1 MKLFQRL
8 LVASTAMGLI
18 APLAAQASDTANLDK
33 MNNYSEVQ
41 RFDSKT
47 FTNEVSDDL
56 AVLKDI
62 LVRLS
67 DKGVNVSD
75 SLAILKERLG
85 EPETKLNEFEAGGFS
100 DTTTMDGKAIF
111 TLGSVQYDDDSGNS
125 EAVQSYYS
133 YTMNLNSS
141 FTGDDNLYVRI
152 KSGNGDDWQTSKTY
166 GTYLSSGKANDDV
179 LKIDK
184 IWYQFP
190 VGENN
195 TFWVGPKI
203 ENYYMHGT
211 SPSIYKPVT
220 KQFTLGGNGN
230 AYGAST
236 DTGFGWA
243 YNADNGFAISSN
255 IGTKSHS
262 TKKVYDTVEIDG
274 EEVQLSSYSYDNTG
288 LLTDESKT
296 SWATQ
301 IGYTQPRYSVSA
313 IVNVK
318 SNGWSD
324 SYYKAGDINGD
335 ADSAD
340 EYTAIGL
347 RGWWRPES
355 TGTATPS
362 ISVGYDTTDYDS
374 STADAWFVGLNWQDI
389 FSADDRIGAAF
400 GQPTSNEDSDVTPF
414 AYELYYAFK
423 PNDSITV
430 TPTIFGGTDRN
441 GVSGGD
447 VFGTVLETTFKF

>member
-1 MKLFQRL
+1 M
-8 LVASTAMGLI
+8 LVAGASLSLL
-18 APLAAQASDTANLDK
+18 APVASQASDVVNIEE
-33 MNNYSEVQ
+33 MNSYARSQ
-41 RFDSKT
+41 SKSSRIDSKT
-47 FTNEVSDDL
+47 FINEVSEDIANLKGRVDGL
-56 AVLKDI
+56 EAQQNVL
-62 LVRLS
+62 
-67 DKGVNVSD
+67 
-75 SLAILKERLG
+75 
-85 EPETKLNEFEAGGFS
+85 EAGGFS

-111 TLGSVQYDDDSGNS
+111 TIGTVEYDDDSGNS
-125 EAVQSYYS
+125 EAVQAYYS

-152 KSGNGDDWQTSKTY
+152 KSGNGGDFTTSKDY
-166 GTYLSSGKANDDV
+166 GTYLSSAKGNSDV

-190 VGENN
+190 LGESN

-243 YNADNGFAISSN
+243 YKADNGFALSSN
-255 IGTKSHS
+255 IGTKS
-262 TKKVYDTVEIDG
+262 TTTNGI
-274 EEVQLSSYSYDNTG
+274 TG

-313 IVNVK
+313 IANVK
-318 SNGWSD
+318 SNGWGD

-335 ADSAD
+335 AEDGD

-347 RGWWRPES
+347 RGWWRPD
-355 TGTATPS
+355 TAGTATPS

-389 FSADDRIGAAF
+389 FNADDKIGAAF

-430 TPTIFGGTDRN
+430 TPAIFGGSDRN